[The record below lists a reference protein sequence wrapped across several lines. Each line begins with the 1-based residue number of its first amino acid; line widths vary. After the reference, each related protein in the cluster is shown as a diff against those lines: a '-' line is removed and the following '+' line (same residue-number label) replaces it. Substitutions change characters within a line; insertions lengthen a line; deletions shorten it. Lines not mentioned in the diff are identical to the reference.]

1 MGDLLSQARDCGGVQ
16 LVTAVFPEMEGG
28 ELRSLCD
35 RCRDRQMDKAVV
47 VLAGTSAE
55 KQSVSFACYCTEGA
69 IAAGANAGTIVREVA
84 ALCGGKGGGRP
95 DMAMAGGK
103 DVTKTAEALDRVP
116 DILKNMLKG

>member
-1 MGDLLSQARDCGGVQ
+1 
-16 LVTAVFPEMEGG
+16 MEGG

-35 RCRDRQMDKAVV
+35 RCRDRGMDKAVV

-55 KQSVSFACYCTEGA
+55 KRTVSFACYCTDGA
-69 IAAGANAGTIVREVA
+69 IAAGANAGAIVREVA

-103 DVTKTAEALDRVP
+103 ELNKVADAMAKVP
-116 DILKNMLKG
+116 EILKNLVKG